1 MWLWVMAVLGGL
13 WKRGDRARAFA
24 GAMIDPSP
32 AAPCDWVVGHVR
44 RTAAGVRG
52 RIMRTLEAWVFR
64 VSGPTGRGLILSG
77 RDGEGSGC
85 GRRGHGANL
94 IPVRG
99 MARAEFGYFCQD
111 EAARFGR
118 SGAVG
123 AGVAMPCKGSV
134 APLCDALGPG
144 PWARWD
150 HSAQS
155 GLRFSRKAVMPSSV
169 SRQSMFSTIVAPVR
183 A

>member
-13 WKRGDRARAFA
+13 WKRGDRARALA

-32 AAPCDWVVGHVR
+32 AAPCDGVVGHVR
-44 RTAAGVRG
+44 RTAARVRG
-52 RIMRTLEAWVFR
+52 RIMRMLEVWVFR

-77 RDGEGSGC
+77 RDGAGRGR
-85 GRRGHGANL
+85 GRRGRGANL
-94 IPVRG
+94 IPVRW
-99 MARAEFGYFCQD
+99 MAQAEFGYFCQD

-118 SGAVG
+118 SGAMG
-123 AGVAMPCKGSV
+123 AGFAASCEGPG
-134 APLCDALGPG
+134 APFCDALGPG
-144 PWARWD
+144 PWARAD